1 MILTILS
8 HLEVVAEID
17 GVGNHVV
24 RPGSEVHVADGT
36 AGQHQTCDHF
46 GQVVRSDTITEA

>member
-17 GVGNHVV
+17 SVGNHVV
-24 RPGSEVHVADGT
+24 RPGSEVHIADRA
-36 AGQHQTCDHF
+36 AGQHQTCDHL
-46 GQVVRSDTITEA
+46 GQVVRSNTITEA